1 MTIWYRYLPYVRS
14 YKFCRG
20 YLILACAFQIV
31 DFIHVK
37 NIESNWMLTLYPEQF
52 SGISP
57 DLKWGWTYLGD
68 IFISWVIKPLA
79 SVYLLASFAYA
90 LESS

>member
-1 MTIWYRYLPYVRS
+1 MTVWYLYHAYVRS

-20 YLILACAFQIV
+20 YLISAFAFQIV

-37 NIESNWMLTLYPEQF
+37 IIESNWMLTLYPEQF

-57 DLKWGWTYLGD
+57 DLKWTYLGD
-68 IFISWVIKPLA
+68 IFISP
-79 SVYLLASFAYA
+79 
-90 LESS
+90 